1 MSYWFQADLADD
13 SSLRR
18 RVIACAA
25 REGISAPE
33 TWAHEQRWRLSVQ
46 PGWVE
51 AFASAKISENPDP
64 GRDEAVISDGMI
76 LAAVQVLRESATPT
90 SPAA

>member
-1 MSYWFQADLADD
+1 MSYWYQADLADD

-25 REGISAPE
+25 REGIDDPE
-33 TWAHEQRWRLSVQ
+33 TWAYAQRWKLSVQ

-51 AFASAKISENPDP
+51 AFASAKAGEMEDP
-64 GRDEAVISDGMI
+64 GREEAVISDGMI
-76 LAAVQVLRESATPT
+76 LAAVQALR
-90 SPAA
+90 